1 MTPHFTLET
10 AAALSRS
17 ERSRITQDLLR
28 QSAEARGRCER
39 QALHDQVIILN
50 VRVAL
55 AVAARYRGRGVALE
69 DLEQAACEGLVKA
82 VARYDSSLHHD
93 LLTFAVPT
101 IRGEVLRH
109 FRDHAWSVRP
119 PRRVQELQW
128 RLRRSRE
135 QLAAELGREPTRSEL
150 CADLDVDEASYEEVL
165 QAFGCLSPP
174 SLDRPLSGDVPTT
187 LGDLL
192 PDSEDVHSPVEARV
206 LLAPLLRRLAPP
218 ERQLLHLRFFE
229 ELSQTEIARRLG
241 VPQSQVSRRL
251 ADLLGRMRGDIGALE
266 AA

>member
-1 MTPHFTLET
+1 MSPHFTQET
-10 AAALSRS
+10 AASLSRAD
-17 ERSRITQDLLR
+17 RSRITQGLLR
-28 QSAEARGRCER
+28 RAADARRGER
-39 QALHDQVIILN
+39 QALNDQVVVLN
-50 VRVAL
+50 LRVAL
-55 AVAARYRGRGVALE
+55 AVAARYRGRGVPLE

-82 VARYDSSLHHD
+82 VTRYDASLHND

-135 QLAAELGREPTRSEL
+135 QLAGELGREPTRSEL
-150 CADLDVDEASYEEVL
+150 CADLDVDGASYDEVL
-165 QAFGCLSPP
+165 QAFGCLNPP
-174 SLDRPLSGDVPTT
+174 SLDRPVSADGPTT
-187 LGDLL
+187 MGELL
-192 PDSEDVHSPVEARV
+192 PDEQDAESPVDARV
-206 LLAPLLRRLAPP
+206 VLAPYLRRLATQ

-229 ELSQTEIARRLG
+229 ELSQTEIANRLG

-251 ADLLGRMRGDIGALE
+251 ADLLGRLRGDIGALE